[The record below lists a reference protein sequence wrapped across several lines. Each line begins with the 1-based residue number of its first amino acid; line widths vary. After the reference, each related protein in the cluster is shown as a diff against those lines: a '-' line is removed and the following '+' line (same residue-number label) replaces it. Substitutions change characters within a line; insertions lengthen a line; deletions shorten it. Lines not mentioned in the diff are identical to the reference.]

1 SEGDDDGLFLCRQD
15 CRSGL
20 LGSCRQVGNT
30 GPRFPLGDGLLID
43 SIALGQSPQALL
55 TMLYRSTDRLC
66 RCGAPMKN
74 LSHSAS
80 FESLDKNAPLKSGTK
95 QLLSGPA
102 SPQMADLMGI
112 AALTG
117 ARLDAVVDLKVGDFA
132 GGCFGNGCPRRRRSS
147 LRRRTITGSS
157 SLASTS

>member
-43 SIALGQSPQALL
+43 SIALRQRPQALL

-80 FESLDKNAPLKSGTK
+80 FESLDKNAPSKSGRK
-95 QLLSGPA
+95 HLGRVPDAGVIPAADRPLAVQMMQVNGP
-102 SPQMADLMGI
+102 MARTVADVRLPVQGFMGGPP
-112 AALTG
+112 LDP
-117 ARLDAVVDLKVGDFA
+117 ARLRPPAA
-132 GGCFGNGCPRRRRSS
+132 
-147 LRRRTITGSS
+147 
-157 SLASTS
+157 